1 MSECVRVRVGV
12 SSVFLSSVLLD
23 IFSICHLLRIYG
35 MDGNM
40 DCWRENN
47 KKKIPTRISLC
58 VPSSDQKVNILW
70 KITKNERTLD
80 FFWNLLL
87 RISWKDDSCFYC
99 GWFVCHHFR
108 IQNWIPSIVLLYKK
122 TTPTHWCSHHRLFL
136 FVWLKIR
143 NCVFFSN
150 VYIFIFIPRPNEMN
164 NLRYPTAG
172 FLF

>member
-1 MSECVRVRVGV
+1 MLERKQQENIKTKFMRTQ
-12 SSVFLSSVLLD
+12 
-23 IFSICHLLRIYG
+23 LRP
-35 MDGNM
+35 
-40 DCWRENN
+40 
-47 KKKIPTRISLC
+47 KSKHSLE
-58 VPSSDQKVNILW
+58 DNEKR
-70 KITKNERTLD
+70 KNTWF

-143 NCVFFSN
+143 NCVFFFSSN

>member
-23 IFSICHLLRIYG
+23 IFLSVICCAFMGWMVIWIVG
-35 MDGNM
+35 KKTTKNT
-40 DCWRENN
+40 N
-47 KKKIPTRISLC
+47 KKKFMRTQLNPKSKHSLE
-58 VPSSDQKVNILW
+58 DNEKR
-70 KITKNERTLD
+70 KNTWF

-143 NCVFFSN
+143 NCVFF
-150 VYIFIFIPRPNEMN
+150 F
-164 NLRYPTAG
+164 
-172 FLF
+172 